1 MKILLV
7 SCFALLYFQNYTF
20 AASQTLDSAKTDT
33 VQNVRENWYWLQAG
47 WFFVGYAAAA
57 SVAIEHHIFKVRYA
71 GFGTTTFAP
80 VTPSTND
87 ISMLYGVITR
97 GDWAFAS
104 ASAGIG
110 YTYGVI
116 LAADFRTGIP
126 FTTVGLAWEAHA
138 AVKAYAVGLGLTV
151 LGNLNLHQSEVR
163 YLVTVHLG
171 WMP

>member
-1 MKILLV
+1 MKLRIIAYTLALW
-7 SCFALLYFQNYTF
+7 FACCIP
-20 AASQTLDSAKTDT
+20 AASQTPDSTKTDT

-87 ISMLYGVITR
+87 ISMLYGLINR

-110 YTYGVI
+110 YTYGI
-116 LAADFRTGIP
+116 IPAADFRTGIP

-163 YLVTVHLG
+163 YLVTLHLG